1 MQNKEHN
8 SFQPPKPGGKGRSFA
23 LALLAHALLLA
34 ALTWGIDWKT
44 KSDNSISVSAELW
57 SALPREAAPRLQE
70 PVETTL
76 PPEQKP
82 QPSPKPE
89 PQPAPNPEPKP
100 QPTPPKPA
108 PKPAPEPDRQ
118 DAEIA
123 LKKEKAERE
132 KKQREDKLRQEKLR
146 EEKAKELK
154 DKEQKA
160 KAEKLK
166 EEEKER
172 EKKKLAEK
180 SKQQAEEKKRA
191 EAKALK
197 EAQEKAEEE
206 EKQAEANRQANIRRI
221 QGMAG
226 ATGDDNAKGSALK
239 ASGPT
244 ASYAG
249 RIRARIKPNIAFND
263 DVEGN
268 PKAEVEVR
276 VGTDGTI
283 LSRKLIQA
291 SGNKAWD
298 EAVLKAID
306 KTGNLPRDTDGQVQ
320 PVMVISFRPK
330 D

>member
-1 MQNKEHN
+1 MQDKERN

-57 SALPREAAPRLQE
+57 SALPREAAPRSQE

-108 PKPAPEPDRQ
+108 PKPEPDRQ

-180 SKQQAEEKKRA
+180 AKQQAEEKKRA

-197 EAQEKAEEE
+197 EAQEKAEE

-306 KTGNLPRDTDGQVQ
+306 KTGTLPRDTDGQVQ

>member
-1 MQNKEHN
+1 MQDKERN

-44 KSDNSISVSAELW
+44 KSDNSISVTAELW

-70 PVETTL
+70 SVETTL
-76 PPEQKP
+76 PTEQKP

-180 SKQQAEEKKRA
+180 AKQQAEEKKRA

-206 EKQAEANRQANIRRI
+206 KQAEANRQANIRRM

-306 KTGNLPRDTDGQVQ
+306 KTGTLPRDTDGQVQ

>member
-1 MQNKEHN
+1 MQDKERN

-76 PPEQKP
+76 PTEQKP

-108 PKPAPEPDRQ
+108 PKPEPDRQ

-180 SKQQAEEKKRA
+180 AKQQAEEKKRA

-206 EKQAEANRQANIRRI
+206 KQAEANRQANIRRM

-306 KTGNLPRDTDGQVQ
+306 KTGTLPRDTDGQVQ

>member
-1 MQNKEHN
+1 MQDKERN
-8 SFQPPKPGGKGRSFA
+8 SFQPPQPGGSWRSFA

-34 ALTWGIDWKT
+34 ALTWGIGWKT
-44 KSDNSISVSAELW
+44 QPDNNLSVTAELW
-57 SALPREAAPRLQE
+57 SAVPREAAPPMQE
-70 PVETTL
+70 PAQTPP
-76 PPEQKP
+76 PPEKKPESEPEP
-82 QPSPKPE
+82 QPQAKPE
-89 PQPAPNPEPKP
+89 PQPDPKP
-100 QPTPPKPA
+100 QAQPPKPV
-108 PKPAPEPDRQ
+108 PKPEPERQ

-132 KKQREDKLRQEKLR
+132 KKQREEKQRQDKLRDEKLR
-146 EEKAKELK
+146 EEKAKALK

-160 KAEKLK
+160 KADKLK

-172 EKKKLAEK
+172 EKKKLADK
-180 SKQQAEEKKRA
+180 
-191 EAKALK
+191 AKK
-197 EAQEKAEEE
+197 EAQDKAEE
-206 EKQAEANRQANIRRI
+206 EKQAEANRQANIRRM

-226 ATGDDNAKGSALK
+226 ATGDDNAKGTALK
-239 ASGPT
+239 ASGPS

-263 DVEGN
+263 DVDGN

-276 VGTDGTI
+276 VATDGTI
-283 LSRKLIQA
+283 VSRKLIQA

-298 EAVLKAID
+298 DAVLKAID
-306 KTGNLPRDTDGQVQ
+306 KTGTLPRDIDGQVQ

>member
-1 MQNKEHN
+1 MQDKERN

-34 ALTWGIDWKT
+34 ALTWGIGWKT
-44 KSDNSISVSAELW
+44 KSDNSISVTAELW

-70 PVETTL
+70 PVETTAE
-76 PPEQKP
+76 PERKP
-82 QPSPKPE
+82 EPVKPAPKPE
-89 PQPAPNPEPKP
+89 PKPEPKP
-100 QPTPPKPA
+100 QPLPPKPA
-108 PKPAPEPDRQ
+108 PKPEPDRQ

-132 KKQREDKLRQEKLR
+132 KKQREEKLR

-180 SKQQAEEKKRA
+180 AKQQAEEKKRA

-206 EKQAEANRQANIRRI
+206 KQAEANRQANIRRM

-239 ASGPT
+239 ASGPS

-306 KTGNLPRDTDGQVQ
+306 KTGTLPRDTDGQVQ

>member
-1 MQNKEHN
+1 MQDKERN
-8 SFQPPKPGGKGRSFA
+8 SFQPPRPGGSWRSFA

-34 ALTWGIDWKT
+34 ALTWGIGWKT
-44 KSDNSISVSAELW
+44 QPDNNLSVTAELW
-57 SALPREAAPRLQE
+57 SGVPREAAPRLQE
-70 PVETTL
+70 PAETTT
-76 PPEQKP
+76 PPEKQAEPAPEP
-82 QPSPKPE
+82 QPQPKPE
-89 PQPAPNPEPKP
+89 PIPQARPPQPVSKPEP
-100 QPTPPKPA
+100 A
-108 PKPAPEPDRQ
+108 RQ

-123 LKKEKAERE
+123 LKKEKTERE
-132 KKQREDKLRQEKLR
+132 RKQREDKLRED
-146 EEKAKELK
+146 KAKALK

-160 KAEKLK
+160 KADKLK

-172 EKKKLAEK
+172 EKKKMADK
-180 SKQQAEEKKRA
+180 
-191 EAKALK
+191 AKK
-197 EAQEKAEEE
+197 EAQDKVEE
-206 EKQAEANRQANIRRI
+206 EKQAEANRQANIRRM

-226 ATGDDNAKGSALK
+226 ASGDDNAKGTALK
-239 ASGPT
+239 ASGPS

-276 VGTDGTI
+276 VATDGTI
-283 LSRKLIQA
+283 VSRKLIQA

-298 EAVLKAID
+298 DAVLKAID

>member
-1 MQNKEHN
+1 MQDKERN
-8 SFQPPKPGGKGRSFA
+8 SFQPPKSGGSWRSFA

-34 ALTWGIDWKT
+34 ALTWGIGWKT
-44 KSDNSISVSAELW
+44 QPDSNLSVTAELW
-57 SALPREAAPRLQE
+57 SAVPREAAPRLQE
-70 PVETTL
+70 PAETTP
-76 PPEQKP
+76 PPEKKP
-82 QPSPKPE
+82 EPAPE
-89 PQPAPNPEPKP
+89 PQPQPKPDPKP
-100 QPTPPKPA
+100 QALPPKPV
-108 PKPAPEPDRQ
+108 PKSEPDRQ

-132 KKQREDKLRQEKLR
+132 KKQREEKLRDDKLR
-146 EEKAKELK
+146 EEKAKALKDKELK

-172 EKKKLAEK
+172 EKKKLVDK
-180 SKQQAEEKKRA
+180 VKA
-191 EAKALK
+191 EAKAKAEAKK
-197 EAQEKAEEE
+197 EAQERAEE
-206 EKQAEANRQANIRRI
+206 EKQAEANRQANIRRM

-226 ATGDDNAKGSALK
+226 ATGDDNAKGTALK
-239 ASGPT
+239 ASGPS

-263 DVEGN
+263 DVDGN

-276 VGTDGTI
+276 VATDGTI
-283 LSRKLIQA
+283 VSRKLIQA

-298 EAVLKAID
+298 DAVLKAID
-306 KTGNLPRDTDGQVQ
+306 KTGTLPRDTDGQVQ

>member
-1 MQNKEHN
+1 MQDKERN

-100 QPTPPKPA
+100 QPPPKPA

-132 KKQREDKLRQEKLR
+132 KKQREEKLR

-180 SKQQAEEKKRA
+180 AKQQAEEKKRA

-206 EKQAEANRQANIRRI
+206 KQAEANRQANIRRM

-306 KTGNLPRDTDGQVQ
+306 KTGTLPRDTDGQVQ